1 MWPATAGGWGRQLA
15 RAANNVKITLACGLV
30 TFLVLRGT
38 LGAGRFGTP
47 SADAQRL
54 VGAASLRPHRRAL
67 KWHVLGSDKPQVA
80 EEEFPYDPRRPYSLG
95 PKISGEAL
103 VLASVWLC
111 APPALSARCL
121 WQRRAVT
128 SCGEECAD
136 WNERREMAIA
146 HKPGCNVSASGRPRM
161 MLVTGSQPK
170 ECENPLGDHLLLMAF
185 KMSSMFVSC
194 LQWRACDEAGCLTSL
209 ALDGG
214 LHRTQNKMDYC
225 RLHDVEVF
233 YNMAHLDRV
242 MSGFWAKLPLLRHL
256 MLSHPEI
263 EWFWWM
269 DSDAMFTD
277 MVFELPMEKY
287 EPYDMVLHGWERDVY
302 ELERWVGLNTGS
314 FLIRNNQWIL
324 DMLDV
329 WAQMGPKGRVRTEAG
344 KLLTAALKD
353 RPAFEADDQSALVYL
368 LIKNQ
373 AEWRPHVYLEQ
384 TYFLHGYW
392 GIIVDKYEELM
403 AKHHPGYG
411 DERWPFVTH
420 FVGCKPCSLADNYDA
435 ERCVVQMNRA
445 FNFADNQVLQHYGY
459 GHKHLNTTAIEAVN
473 TTALAASRHSEPED
487 PA

>member
-1 MWPATAGGWGRQLA
+1 MRGGGGGGRMWPATAGDWGRQLA

-47 SADAQRL
+47 SRDAQRL

-95 PKISGEAL
+95 PKIS
-103 VLASVWLC
+103 
-111 APPALSARCL
+111 
-121 WQRRAVT
+121 
-128 SCGEECAD
+128 D

-185 KMSSMFVSC
+185 K
-194 LQWRACDEAGCLTSL
+194 
-209 ALDGG
+209 
-214 LHRTQNKMDYC
+214 NKMDYC

-256 MLSHPEI
+256 MLSHPEV

-411 DERWPFVTH
+411 DKRWPFVTH

-473 TTALAASRHSEPED
+473 TTALAASRHPEQED

>member
-1 MWPATAGGWGRQLA
+1 MRGSGGGMWPPTAGGWGRQLA
-15 RAANNVKITLACGLV
+15 RAANNVKITLVCSLV

-47 SADAQRL
+47 SHDAQRL

-67 KWHVLGSDKPQVA
+67 KWHVLGSDKPPEA
-80 EEEFPYDPRRPYSLG
+80 EEEFLYDPRRPYSLG
-95 PKISGEAL
+95 PKIS
-103 VLASVWLC
+103 
-111 APPALSARCL
+111 
-121 WQRRAVT
+121 
-128 SCGEECAD
+128 D

-185 KMSSMFVSC
+185 K
-194 LQWRACDEAGCLTSL
+194 
-209 ALDGG
+209 
-214 LHRTQNKMDYC
+214 NKMDYC

-459 GHKHLNTTAIEAVN
+459 SHKHLNTTAIEAVN
-473 TTALAASRHSEPED
+473 TTALEASRHPEQED
-487 PA
+487 PT